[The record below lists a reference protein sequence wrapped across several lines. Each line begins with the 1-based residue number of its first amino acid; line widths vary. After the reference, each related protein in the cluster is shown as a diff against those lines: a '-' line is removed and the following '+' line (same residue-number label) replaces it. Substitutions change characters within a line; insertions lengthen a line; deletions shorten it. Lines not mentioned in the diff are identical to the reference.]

1 MVTTLTRSPRRVVVD
16 RTNYCYNPKGQILD
30 GWSATQPSGS
40 PTVIAST
47 GSTNPSGNNTFIR
60 ATSASASASLD
71 IRHGGSGLN
80 VLPSRGV
87 PYTWSA
93 YVLGTT
99 ANGLQASARVQWFDA
114 TDTAISTASGTVTT
128 VAAVGW
134 TRVSVTTGN
143 APGNAVRALV
153 IVRFQAASGNLASGD
168 MLYVTAGLLEKSST
182 VGTYFDGDTVPTDPD
197 TVADWVDL
205 QAKSASILGHNN
217 PDDIVVPLLMTGF
230 DMTRPSQNTYTP
242 VPGRPDPVVNRRG
255 LGARAGSIEFLLAD
269 EAEAAK
275 LDAMMTD
282 AGTFTLVDTDRP
294 LYNMTFAFNPGGLRI
309 KLDSQTRR
317 RFVATIAAQE
327 VVP

>member
-1 MVTTLTRSPRRVVVD
+1 MTTTLTRSPRRVVVD

-128 VAAVGW
+128 VATVGW

-143 APGNAVRALV
+143 APGNAVRALG

-168 MLYVTAGLLEKSST
+168 LLYVTAGLLEKSST
-182 VGTYFDGDTVPTDPD
+182 VGTYFDGDSVSADPD
-197 TVADWVDL
+197 VVFGWVGA
-205 QAKSASILGHNN
+205 QAGSASTQGHNN
-217 PDDIVVPLLMTGF
+217 PDDIFHPLLILGYE
-230 DMTRPSQNTYTP
+230 MTRASQNTVVE
-242 VPGRPDPVVNRRG
+242 VPGAPSPSIVRRG
-255 LGARAGSIEFLLAD
+255 AALRSGQVKFLLAD
-269 EAEAAK
+269 EAAAVT
-275 LDAMMTD
+275 LDGLLED
-282 AGTFTLVDTDRP
+282 GGVFTLVDDDRP
-294 LYNMTFAFNPGGLRI
+294 IASGIFALDEGGYQI
-309 KLDSQTRR
+309 ALDEDTRELFTAVLTVR
-317 RFVATIAAQE
+317 E